1 MRLFHPPN
9 ARVFIYGVKRSKGS
23 RSEPLSA
30 ALPYTDRR
38 AGASEYTCENID
50 THQKMTKSKRMF
62 AEMLVQARGH
72 GDADDMA
79 KTMSLVDI
87 IYEIKKEELKKAEPV
102 VEPVKESPP
111 PVVEEKKTEPEP
123 VEEPEPI
130 VIMKIK
136 DFWSRLTHDSD
147 TD

>member
-1 MRLFHPPN
+1 
-9 ARVFIYGVKRSKGS
+9 
-23 RSEPLSA
+23 
-30 ALPYTDRR
+30 
-38 AGASEYTCENID
+38 
-50 THQKMTKSKRMF
+50 MTKSKRMF

-72 GDADDMA
+72 GDADEIA

-87 IYEIKKEELKKAEPV
+87 IYEMKKEELKKVSPKDDPPV
-102 VEPVKESPP
+102 VEDAQSPEAKEPEPSSLP
-111 PVVEEKKTEPEP
+111 PVVEEKKKEDEP
-123 VEEPEPI
+123 V

>member
-1 MRLFHPPN
+1 
-9 ARVFIYGVKRSKGS
+9 
-23 RSEPLSA
+23 
-30 ALPYTDRR
+30 
-38 AGASEYTCENID
+38 
-50 THQKMTKSKRMF
+50 MF

-72 GDADDMA
+72 GDADEMA

-102 VEPVKESPP
+102 VEVKESPP
-111 PVVEEKKTEPEP
+111 PVVEETEEKKALPSSTE
-123 VEEPEPI
+123 EEEPI

-147 TD
+147 TDE